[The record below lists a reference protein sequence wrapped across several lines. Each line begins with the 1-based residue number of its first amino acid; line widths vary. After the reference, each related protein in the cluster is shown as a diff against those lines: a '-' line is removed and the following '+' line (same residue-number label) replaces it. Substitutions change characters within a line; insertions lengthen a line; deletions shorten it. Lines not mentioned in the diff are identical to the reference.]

1 MAAMGLLT
9 TSELASELGL
19 HASTVRALAA
29 RGRIPSRPTPG
40 GHHRFD
46 LEEVRQALGAGEL
59 ADGLSLGALRERRQE
74 IRRLARRHG
83 AHNVRVVGSVA
94 RGEQKAGSDV
104 DLLVDMKP
112 GRTLFDVAALHD
124 DLEELLGRPVD
135 VITSGAARGRLA
147 RLADDAVAL

>member
-1 MAAMGLLT
+1 MGLIT

-19 HASTVRALAA
+19 HSSTVRALAA

-46 LEEVRQALGAGEL
+46 LDEVRQALGASGL
-59 ADGLSLGALRERRQE
+59 PDALSLGALRERRQE

-83 AHNVRVVGSVA
+83 ARNVRVVGSVA
-94 RGEQKAGSDV
+94 RGEQEAGSDV
-104 DLLVDMKP
+104 DLLVDMDP

-135 VITSGAARGRLA
+135 VITSGAVRGRLTQ
-147 RLADDAVAL
+147 LADDAVAL